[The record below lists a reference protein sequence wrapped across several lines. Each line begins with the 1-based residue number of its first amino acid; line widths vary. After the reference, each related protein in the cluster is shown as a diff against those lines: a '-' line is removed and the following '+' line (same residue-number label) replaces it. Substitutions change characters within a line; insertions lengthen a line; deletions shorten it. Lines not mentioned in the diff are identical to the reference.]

1 MDPIRI
7 LKRAWHILWSYRA
20 LWIFGVVLAL
30 TTAGGF
36 SGTNGGSSS
45 YNNNNNNFN
54 NPQNGINFKPSDLPQ
69 VLQQVFQSL
78 VQASGIEARVWIF
91 IAIVLLVIILLASII
106 SAFAHYI
113 SLTAVIRMVNGYEET
128 GEKAGFRLGFRYGWS
143 RTSWRLFLINLLISL
158 PSIIL
163 VFFMLLLGI
172 GIYLAIASGTLLLAV
187 PASIG
192 LIGLVFLVIFVLI
205 IYSVLMNL
213 LSQFFWRFSAVE
225 QLGVFASI
233 RQGFNLVK
241 RNWKQ
246 VGLMWLIMIGI
257 QIAYGIAMIVVFIVT
272 LPVLV
277 ITGLVGLVI
286 AAIPTLIIAGL
297 TSLFVNWIAALIMG
311 AIVGLPI
318 FFLVAFSYLIFING
332 LKEVY
337 FSSVWTLTYREVK
350 ALENLAPTA
359 PAAPSVPPE
368 EIPAAG

>member
-36 SGTNGGSSS
+36 SGTNAANSS
-45 YNNNNNNFN
+45 YNNNNNNN
-54 NPQNGINFKPSDLPQ
+54 NFTIPNINTGDLPQ
-69 VLQQVFQSL
+69 ALQEAFQSL
-78 VQASGIEARVWIF
+78 VQASGTGAGVWII
-91 IAIVLLVIILLASII
+91 IAIVLLVVILLAGII
-106 SAFAHYI
+106 YAFAHYI

-128 GEKAGFRLGFRYGWS
+128 GEKAGFRQGFRFGWS

-158 PSIIL
+158 PIYIL

-172 GIYLAIASGTLLLAV
+172 GIFLAIASGRMLLAI

-205 IYSVLMNL
+205 IYSVLANL
-213 LSQFFWRFSAVE
+213 LSQFFWRVGAVE

-246 VGLMWLIMIGI
+246 VGLMWLIMIGM
-257 QIAYGIAMIVVFIVT
+257 QIAYGIAAFVIFFVT
-272 LPVLV
+272 LPVLI
-277 ITGLVGLVI
+277 ITGLVGLII

-297 TSLFVNWIAALIMG
+297 ASLFMNGIAAWILG
-311 AIVGLPI
+311 AMVGLPI
-318 FFLVAFSYLIFING
+318 FFLIAFSYLIFMGG

-337 FSSVWTLTYREVK
+337 FSSVWTLTYRELK
-350 ALENLAPTA
+350 ALENVSPAAPV
-359 PAAPSVPPE
+359 APSVPSE
-368 EIPAAG
+368 EIPAAQ